1 MVALYIPSTGVLIY
15 IKKLLELIF
24 IDTVTIM
31 LNGIS
36 IRLSKCFE
44 ETVSAHSLP
53 PDIAI
58 SRLIQLGQLT
68 DCLTHLN

>member
-1 MVALYIPSTGVLIY
+1 MVAHYIPFTY
-15 IKKLLELIF
+15 ILKEVAELIF
-24 IDTVTIM
+24 INTVTIM

-53 PDIAI
+53 PDIAL

-68 DCLTHLN
+68 DCPTHLK